1 MRVLLS
7 LVALLG
13 CSSEETLGP
22 PGSASASPPA
32 DGGAAPTGPA
42 SPATGQTAVGTR
54 KCTDCHGANM
64 AGSAAKLG
72 GQPAGIDLYAPNLTP
87 DPETGIGSWTD
98 SQLRYAIREGIDKD
112 GLKLCPQMQHYLTMP
127 EDEVAAIISYL
138 RSLPPV
144 KNAVRESVCPPLK
157 R

>member
-1 MRVLLS
+1 
-7 LVALLG
+7 
-13 CSSEETLGP
+13 
-22 PGSASASPPA
+22 
-32 DGGAAPTGPA
+32 
-42 SPATGQTAVGTR
+42 
-54 KCTDCHGANM
+54 M

-127 EDEVAAIISYL
+127 EDEVASIIAYL